1 MLSPCFG
8 SAFFHI
14 TALILKFWH
23 LAHLMMIT
31 SQISLFVWL
40 FEAIPVDEAYFFLT
54 LFDLA
59 IGTDFTKAIVT
70 VRHS

>member
-1 MLSPCFG
+1 MLSPCSG

-14 TALILKFWH
+14 TALILKFWN
-23 LAHLMMIT
+23 LAHAIRIP

-40 FEAIPVDEAYFFLT
+40 FEAIQVDEAYFFLT

-59 IGTDFTKAIVT
+59 IGTDFTKVIFT
-70 VRHS
+70 VRDS